1 MSYRLPERP
10 DLSQLRRQAKELR
23 DAARRGDPAAAG
35 RIARRVTLRAGA
47 AVTLSAAQLVIAR
60 ECGFAGWPQ
69 LKAEV
74 EARAGSLRQ
83 RAEEFLAASLD
94 GRSQHAQRL
103 LDTDPRIA
111 RVSVFTAA
119 VLGDAAQ
126 VRELITHEPMQATTP
141 HDRTGWPPLLY
152 VCYSPWHRIDPAWA
166 AGMTEVAQLLLDAG
180 ASPGTSNGGRP
191 HHGYRS
197 ALHGTVTVNNPAITQ
212 LLLERGARP
221 DDGESLYQAAVHRDH
236 ACLRLML
243 THGATVD
250 GTWALEVASH
260 GDDAAGVRLLLEA
273 AAAQATSAGQLA
285 DLATSLLPGESAAIT
300 EALLQAG
307 ADPDAPAARQDGI
320 SPMRRAVRE
329 GRQDLAA
336 MLLRHGVHDD
346 STEADRFLGACLRG
360 DRGQAERLLA
370 GHSGLADRLSEADRA
385 VIVEAA
391 WRADTAAVRLLLE
404 LGFSASARNDFG
416 ETALHSAAGAGR
428 ADLVR
433 LLLAHGAQIDARES
447 NWNSTPLTAAT
458 VGSGEHTRH
467 SPGADWIATIRT
479 LLDAGAARDGAWI
492 PDMPPSEE
500 VAALLHTYG
509 ITGDRESGLPAAP
522 GQAKEQGITDPPG

>member
-1 MSYRLPERP
+1 
-10 DLSQLRRQAKELR
+10 
-23 DAARRGDPAAAG
+23 
-35 RIARRVTLRAGA
+35 
-47 AVTLSAAQLVIAR
+47 
-60 ECGFAGWPQ
+60 
-69 LKAEV
+69 V
-74 EARAGSLRQ
+74 EARGSLRQ
-83 RAEEFLAASLD
+83 RAEEFLAAGLD

-103 LDTDPRIA
+103 LGTDPRIA

-119 VLGDAAQ
+119 VVGDAAR
-126 VRELITHEPMQATTP
+126 VRELITHEPLLATTQY
-141 HDRTGWPPLLY
+141 DRNGWPPLLY
-152 VCYSPWHRIDPAWA
+152 ACYSPWHRIDPARA
-166 AGMTEVAQLLLDAG
+166 AGMTEVARLLLDAG

-250 GTWALEVASH
+250 GTWALEVASS
-260 GDDAAGVRLLLEA
+260 GDDAAGVRLLLKA
-273 AAAQATSAGQLA
+273 AAAQATLAGQLA
-285 DLATSLLPGESAAIT
+285 GLATSLLPGESAAIT

-307 ADPDAPAARQDGI
+307 ADPDAPAAPAAPAARQDGL

-329 GRQDLAA
+329 GRRDVAA
-336 MLLRHGVHDD
+336 MLLRYGAHDD

-360 DRGQAERLLA
+360 DRGEAERLLA
-370 GHSGLADRLSEADRA
+370 GHSGLAGWRSEADRA

-391 WRADTAAVRLLLE
+391 GRADPAAVRLLLD

-416 ETALHSAAGAGR
+416 ETPLHAAAGVGR

-433 LLLAHGAQIDARES
+433 LLPAHGAQIDARES

-458 VGSGEHTRH
+458 VGSGEQTRH
-467 SPGADWIATIRT
+467 RPGADWIATVRT

-500 VAALLHTYG
+500 VAALLHAYG
-509 ITGDRESGLPAAP
+509 ITGDRESGPPAGP
-522 GQAKEQGITDPPG
+522 SQAKEQRITDPPG